1 MATIIGF
8 GGTVSLNFNAGGAST
23 FPVRNISVSF
33 ERDSLDVTILSDFRM
48 KRAPGRFRRTATF
61 EMLAQDS
68 STDNAL
74 RTHLYPTTLADTL
87 NRSVVLVFTDQG
99 SPGISYT
106 LTGHLTGA
114 SRTDDGSGPGV
125 WSLSMDE
132 A

>member
-8 GGTVSLNFNAGGAST
+8 GGTVTLNFNAGGATT

-33 ERDSLDVTILSDFRM
+33 ERDSLDVTQLSDFRM
-48 KRAPGRFRRTATF
+48 KRAPGRFRRTASF
-61 EMLAQDS
+61 EMMAQDS

-74 RTHLYPTTLADTL
+74 RTHLYPTTLADTV
-87 NRSVVLVFTDQG
+87 NRSVVLTFTDQG
-99 SPGISYT
+99 SIAYT
-106 LTGHLTGA
+106 LTGHLTSA

>member
-8 GGTVSLNFNAGGAST
+8 GGTVTLNFNAGGATT

-33 ERDSLDVTILSDFRM
+33 ERDSLDVTQLSDFRM

-61 EMLAQDS
+61 EMMAQDS
-68 STDNAL
+68 STDDAL
-74 RTHLYPTTLADTL
+74 RLHLYPTTLAETV
-87 NRSVVLVFTDQG
+87 NRSVVLAFTDQG
-99 SPGISYT
+99 SIAYT
-106 LTGHLTGA
+106 FTGHLTGA

>member
-8 GGTVSLNFNAGGAST
+8 GGSVTLNFNTGGATT

-33 ERDSLDVTILSDFRM
+33 ERDSLDVTQLSDFRM
-48 KRAPGRFRRTATF
+48 KRTPGRFRRTATF

-68 STDNAL
+68 STDTAL
-74 RTHLYPTTLADTL
+74 RTHLNPTTLADTV
-87 NRSVVLVFTDQG
+87 NRSVALNFTDQG
-99 SPGISYT
+99 SISYT

-114 SRTDDGSGPGV
+114 SRTDDGSGPGI
-125 WSLSMDE
+125 WSLTMDE